1 MSTDSWICADASG
14 DDAEIFKNMGSPCT
28 GIPRPCRASTPVDFH
43 SPEEGGRTPGGNL
56 VGSPRP
62 QTSMAMSFGSVFKP
76 QKRAGRS
83 MTSPRW
89 FPVTGCVWGGGHRPP
104 VQASRRGHISQ
115 GSRGRGC
122 SCCPLTGTRWWTSC
136 SQQLGRNKKR
146 VLFLCTHTGYFP
158 LKNTLIYL
166 FSSVSENVNN
176 YHFYAASAKCHNC
189 IIVEAFDF

>member
-89 FPVTGCVWGGGHRPP
+89 FPVTGGGVGTDPRCRQAGGGTSPKGAGEGAAPAVPSPAPGGGPAAVSNWGGT
-104 VQASRRGHISQ
+104 RRE
-115 GSRGRGC
+115 C
-122 SCCPLTGTRWWTSC
+122 
-136 SQQLGRNKKR
+136 
-146 VLFLCTHTGYFP
+146 
-158 LKNTLIYL
+158 
-166 FSSVSENVNN
+166 FSSALTQVIF
-176 YHFYAASAKCHNC
+176 H
-189 IIVEAFDF
+189 

>member
-14 DDAEIFKNMGSPCT
+14 DDAEIFKNMGAPCT

-83 MTSPRW
+83 MTSPWW
-89 FPVTGCVWGGGHRPP
+89 FPVTGCGGGWWAQTPGAGKQAGAHLPREQGKGLLLLSPHRHP
-104 VQASRRGHISQ
+104 VVDQLQSATGEEQEESAF
-115 GSRGRGC
+115 
-122 SCCPLTGTRWWTSC
+122 PLHSHRLFSIKKHADLSFFFC
-136 SQQLGRNKKR
+136 FRKCKQLS
-146 VLFLCTHTGYFP
+146 FLCCFCQM
-158 LKNTLIYL
+158 
-166 FSSVSENVNN
+166 S
-176 YHFYAASAKCHNC
+176 
-189 IIVEAFDF
+189 